1 MSLLNSA
8 LAPAA
13 RARKKAAAQGAG
25 KGAHKAGAASARKA
39 GKTSLGG
46 KIFLTIVALYLL
58 IPFLATLVYSL
69 FVEWTDILP
78 SGFTL
83 RNYQELFTNTV
94 FWASIGRTLVLCL
107 VSVVITIA
115 LILLAMYAVV
125 AVNRKLAGAMQFLCM
140 IPYALQGVILSIGI
154 ISLYTGTGTVLSNRM
169 VMLFGAYT
177 ILVLPY
183 IYQGIRNAL
192 NAIDAEMLI
201 QAAEMLG
208 CGRFRAY
215 LTVVLPNIL
224 PGILVS
230 SLLAESIIFGDFV
243 LANNIA
249 GTNYQNIQVF
259 LQANMDVSSGLSS
272 AIVVVIFAVVALVTA
287 LVLKLQSAS
296 THADKEIA

>member
-1 MSLLNSA
+1 MASRTRA
-8 LAPAA
+8 KAPA
-13 RARKKAAAQGAG
+13 RGEGRRTSLAG
-25 KGAHKAGAASARKA
+25 KVFLGIVSA
-39 GKTSLGG
+39 
-46 KIFLTIVALYLL
+46 YLL
-58 IPFLATLVYSL
+58 IPFVATLIYSL

-83 RNYQELFTNTV
+83 RNYQELFTNSV

-107 VSVVITIA
+107 VSVVITIV
-115 LILLAMYAVV
+115 LILLAMYVVV
-125 AVNRKLAGAMQFLCM
+125 AINRKVAPVMQFLCM

-154 ISLYTGTGTVLSNRM
+154 ISLYTGTGTILSNRM

-192 NAIDAEMLI
+192 NSIDAGMLI

-215 LTVVLPNIL
+215 VQVVLPNIL
-224 PGILVS
+224 SGILVS

-272 AIVVVIFAVVALVTA
+272 AIVVVIFVVVALVTGV
-287 LVLKLQSAS
+287 VLKLQGA
-296 THADKEIA
+296 AQNNGKE

>member
-1 MSLLNSA
+1 MATSSK
-8 LAPAA
+8 APA
-13 RARKKAAAQGAG
+13 R
-25 KGAHKAGAASARKA
+25 
-39 GKTSLGG
+39 KTSLGG
-46 KIFLTIVALYLL
+46 KVFLFVVSAYLL
-58 IPFLATLVYSL
+58 VPFAATLVYSL

-94 FWASIGRTLVLCL
+94 FWASLGRTLVLCL
-107 VSVVITIA
+107 VSVAITIV
-115 LILLAMYAVV
+115 LILLAMYVVV
-125 AVNRKLAGAMQFLCM
+125 AVNRRLAPVMQFLCM

-154 ISLYTGTGTVLSNRM
+154 ISLYTGTGTILSNRM

-177 ILVLPY
+177 VLVLPY

-192 NAIDAEMLI
+192 NSIDASMLI

-215 LTVVLPNIL
+215 VQVVLPNIFS
-224 PGILVS
+224 GILVS

-272 AIVVVIFAVVALVTA
+272 AIVVVIFVVVALVTA
-287 LVLKLQSAS
+287 VVLKLQGA
-296 THADKEIA
+296 AQNNAKESE

>member
-1 MSLLNSA
+1 MSTKS
-8 LAPAA
+8 
-13 RARKKAAAQGAG
+13 KAAAPA
-25 KGAHKAGAASARKA
+25 KKTPLAA
-39 GKTSLGG
+39 
-46 KIFLTIVALYLL
+46 KIFLAIVAIYLL
-58 IPFLATLVYSL
+58 VPFATTFIYSL

-83 RNYQELFTNTV
+83 RNYIELFGNMT

-107 VSVVITIA
+107 ISVAITIV
-115 LILLAMYAVV
+115 LLLLAMYVVV
-125 AVNRKLAGAMQFLCM
+125 AVNRKLGRFMQFACM

-154 ISLYTGTGTVLSNRM
+154 ISLYTGTGTLLSNRM

-192 NAIDAEMLI
+192 NAIDANMLI

-215 LTVVLPNIL
+215 VQVVLPNIVS
-224 PGILVS
+224 GILVS

-259 LQANMDVSSGLSS
+259 LQANMGKSSGLSS
-272 AIVVVIFAVVALVTA
+272 AIVVVIFVVVAIVTGI
-287 LVLKLQSAS
+287 VLKMQNGSQKTA
-296 THADKEIA
+296 KE

>member
-1 MSLLNSA
+1 MS
-8 LAPAA
+8 
-13 RARKKAAAQGAG
+13 KKNAV
-25 KGAHKAGAASARKA
+25 ASAAPKQ
-39 GKTSLGG
+39 KTSLAG
-46 KIFLTIVALYLL
+46 KIFLGAVALYLL
-58 IPFLATLVYSL
+58 IPFAVTLVYSL

-83 RNYQELFTNTV
+83 RNYVELFSNTK
-94 FWASIGRTLVLCL
+94 FWMSIGRTLILCI
-107 VSVVITIA
+107 VSVIITIV
-115 LILLAMYAVV
+115 LILAAMYVVV
-125 AVNRKLAGAMQFLCM
+125 AVNRKLAGVMQFLCM

-154 ISLYTGTGTVLSNRM
+154 ISLYTGTGTILSNRLF
-169 VMLFGAYT
+169 MLFGAYT

-192 NAIDAEMLI
+192 NSIDAEMLI

-215 LTVVLPNIL
+215 VQVVLPNIL
-224 PGILVS
+224 SGILVS

-272 AIVVVIFAVVALVTA
+272 AIVVVIFVVVALVTA
-287 LVLKLQSAS
+287 VVLKLQNSS
-296 THADKEIA
+296 TQKETK

>member
-1 MSLLNSA
+1 MSAHSKSA
-8 LAPAA
+8 P
-13 RARKKAAAQGAG
+13 RG
-25 KGAHKAGAASARKA
+25 K
-39 GKTSLGG
+39 KTSLGA
-46 KIFLTIVALYLL
+46 KIFLAVVGLYLL
-58 IPFLATLVYSL
+58 VPFAVTFIYSL

-83 RNYQELFTNTV
+83 RNYIELFSNAT

-115 LILLAMYAVV
+115 LLLLAMYAVV
-125 AVNRKLAGAMQFLCM
+125 AVNRKLGNVMQFVCM

-201 QAAEMLG
+201 
-208 CGRFRAY
+208 
-215 LTVVLPNIL
+215 
-224 PGILVS
+224 
-230 SLLAESIIFGDFV
+230 
-243 LANNIA
+243 
-249 GTNYQNIQVF
+249 
-259 LQANMDVSSGLSS
+259 
-272 AIVVVIFAVVALVTA
+272 
-287 LVLKLQSAS
+287 
-296 THADKEIA
+296 

>member
-1 MSLLNSA
+1 MSNHAKSA
-8 LAPAA
+8 P
-13 RARKKAAAQGAG
+13 RG
-25 KGAHKAGAASARKA
+25 
-39 GKTSLGG
+39 GKTSLGA
-46 KIFLTIVALYLL
+46 KIFLAVVGLYLL
-58 IPFLATLVYSL
+58 IPFAVTFIYSL

-83 RNYQELFTNTV
+83 RNYIELFSNAT
-94 FWASIGRTLVLCL
+94 FWTSIGRTLVLCL
-107 VSVVITIA
+107 VSVVITIV
-115 LILLAMYAVV
+115 LLLLAMYAVV
-125 AVNRKLAGAMQFLCM
+125 AINRKLGNVMQFVCM

-154 ISLYTGTGTVLSNRM
+154 ISLYTGTGTILSNRM

-215 LTVVLPNIL
+215 VQVVLPNIVS
-224 PGILVS
+224 GILVS
-230 SLLAESIIFGDFV
+230 SLLAESIVFGDFV

-259 LQANMDVSSGLSS
+259 LQANMDKSSGLSS
-272 AIVVVIFAVVALVTA
+272 AIVVVIFLVVGAVTA
-287 LVLKLQSAS
+287 LVLKLQSSARK
-296 THADKEIA
+296 TEKE

>member
-1 MSLLNSA
+1 MSKKNA
-8 LAPAA
+8 VAGVAPQQKTPLA
-13 RARKKAAAQGAG
+13 
-25 KGAHKAGAASARKA
+25 
-39 GKTSLGG
+39 G
-46 KIFLTIVALYLL
+46 KIFLGAVALYLL
-58 IPFLATLVYSL
+58 IPFAVTLVYSL

-83 RNYQELFTNTV
+83 RNYVELFSNTT
-94 FWASIGRTLVLCL
+94 FWMSIGRTLILCI
-107 VSVVITIA
+107 VSVIITIV
-115 LILLAMYAVV
+115 LILAAMYVVV
-125 AVNRKLAGAMQFLCM
+125 AVNRKLAGVMQFLCM

-154 ISLYTGTGTVLSNRM
+154 ISLYTGTGTILSNRLF
-169 VMLFGAYT
+169 MLFGAYT

-192 NAIDAEMLI
+192 NSIDAEMLI

-215 LTVVLPNIL
+215 VQVVLPNIL
-224 PGILVS
+224 SGILVS

-272 AIVVVIFAVVALVTA
+272 AIVVVIFVVVALVTA
-287 LVLKLQSAS
+287 VVLKLQNSS
-296 THADKEIA
+296 IQKETK

>member
-1 MSLLNSA
+1 MA
-8 LAPAA
+8 EKTMRAA
-13 RARKKAAAQGAG
+13 KAHTQ
-25 KGAHKAGAASARKA
+25 R
-39 GKTSLGG
+39 TSLAGRV
-46 KIFLTIVALYLL
+46 FLGIVAAYLL
-58 IPFLATLVYSL
+58 VPFLATLVYSL

-83 RNYQELFTNTV
+83 RNYQELFTNSV

-107 VSVVITIA
+107 VSVAITIV
-115 LILLAMYAVV
+115 LILLAMYVVV
-125 AVNRKLAGAMQFLCM
+125 AINRKVAPVMQFLCM

-154 ISLYTGTGTVLSNRM
+154 ISLYTGTGTFLSNRM
-169 VMLFGAYT
+169 FMLFGAYT

-192 NAIDAEMLI
+192 NSIDAGMLI

-215 LTVVLPNIL
+215 VQVVLPNIL
-224 PGILVS
+224 SGILVS

-272 AIVVVIFAVVALVTA
+272 AVVVIIFVVVALVTA
-287 LVLKLQSAS
+287 LVLKLQGA
-296 THADKEIA
+296 AQNNAKEQA

>member
-1 MSLLNSA
+1 MARKNLA
-8 LAPAA
+8 ARTAAPAQ
-13 RARKKAAAQGAG
+13 R
-25 KGAHKAGAASARKA
+25 
-39 GKTSLGG
+39 TSLAGRV
-46 KIFLTIVALYLL
+46 FLCVVAAYLL

-69 FVEWTDILP
+69 FVEWTDVLP

-83 RNYQELFTNTV
+83 RNYQELFTNAV

-107 VSVVITIA
+107 VSVAITIV
-115 LILLAMYAVV
+115 LILLAMYVVV
-125 AVNRKLAGAMQFLCM
+125 AVSRKVAPVMQFLCM

-154 ISLYTGTGTVLSNRM
+154 ISLYTGTGTILSNRM
-169 VMLFGAYT
+169 FMLFGAYT

-192 NAIDAEMLI
+192 NSIDAGMLI

-215 LTVVLPNIL
+215 VQVVLPNIL
-224 PGILVS
+224 SGILVS

-272 AIVVVIFAVVALVTA
+272 AIVVVIFVVVALVTA
-287 LVLKLQSAS
+287 LVLKLQGA
-296 THADKEIA
+296 AQNNAKEQA

>member
-1 MSLLNSA
+1 MSTKA
-8 LAPAA
+8 
-13 RARKKAAAQGAG
+13 KAAAPA
-25 KGAHKAGAASARKA
+25 K
-39 GKTSLGG
+39 KTSLAA
-46 KIFLTIVALYLL
+46 KIFLAIVAIYLL
-58 IPFLATLVYSL
+58 VPFATTFIYSL

-83 RNYQELFTNTV
+83 RNYIELFGNMT

-107 VSVVITIA
+107 ISVVITIV
-115 LILLAMYAVV
+115 LLLLAMYVVV
-125 AVNRKLAGAMQFLCM
+125 AVNRKLGRFMQFACM

-154 ISLYTGTGTVLSNRM
+154 ISLYTGTGTLLSNRM

-192 NAIDAEMLI
+192 NAIDANMLI

-215 LTVVLPNIL
+215 VQVVLPNIIS
-224 PGILVS
+224 GILVS

-259 LQANMDVSSGLSS
+259 LQANMGKSSGLSS
-272 AIVVVIFAVVALVTA
+272 AIVVVIFVVVAIVTGI
-287 LVLKLQSAS
+287 VLKMQNGSQKTA
-296 THADKEIA
+296 KE